1 MVVLLRPDWWW
12 QELNLEL
19 VFSLG
24 LLFFFKTLGVAL
36 LLSLPK
42 ITSVSNYLSVHMGQN
57 VAPWGNR
64 LLTASPNHVPLG
76 QCHVTVS

>member
-1 MVVLLRPDWWW
+1 MTRLVVAGAKFGISFLLG
-12 QELNLEL
+12 
-19 VFSLG
+19 VIV
-24 LLFFFKTLGVAL
+24 FFFKTLGVAL

-76 QCHVTVS
+76 HCHVTVS